1 MKRAYLLHSR
11 PYRETSALV
20 DIFTEESRCVRLVVK
35 GLNRNGKS
43 AQQLR
48 GVLQPFTP
56 MLCDWRGRTELKT
69 LRLAESSGRAY
80 VYKDKVLYSA
90 IYVNELL
97 SKLLPKI
104 EPGEL
109 LFQHYE
115 KTLEALYSASG
126 DDVAA
131 ANADGQSTLQVVS
144 RILREFEFHLLES
157 LGYGIDFECEAATG
171 ERILSQQY
179 YSFERD
185 RGFVPVVSK
194 TDSTGAPTT
203 AQRSSERIFSGDEI
217 RAIAQR
223 RWELSGSLPSAKKL
237 SRLALDQLL
246 GGVEL
251 DSRKLFR

>member
-1 MKRAYLLHSR
+1 MNRAYLLHSR

-69 LRLAESSGRAY
+69 LRLAEPSGRAY

-131 ANADGQSTLQVVS
+131 NADGQSILQVVS
-144 RILREFEFHLLES
+144 RILREFEFHLLDS

-171 ERILSQQY
+171 EKISTQQY

-185 RGFVPVVSK
+185 LGFVPVVSK
-194 TDSTGAPTT
+194 TDSTGERITAP
-203 AQRSSERIFSGDEI
+203 RRSERIFSGDEI
-217 RAIAQR
+217 QAIAQR

-246 GGVEL
+246 GGAEL